1 MFTAKGVTN
10 WYLYGTNTT
19 PTNLVDESL
28 IRSQDAISTAHID
41 VVEFM
46 ETGAGRFAI
55 APQFRILRKFFWE
68 PEDYLLYESPNNS
81 GFIPLD
87 SYPLPPASDLD
98 LDIEPGEYTK
108 AEIAKKYG
116 LEYYGWPTQQYNWQ
130 DETDDYAERTYIY
143 NTQEFKISDE
153 AKFVVTNSGQK
164 WIENFAIEPVENP
177 QLPDNFD
184 FDGGNVVTNTG
195 NAILKPQIDPSGI
208 GRKVNFD
215 YVGTV
220 PRVTYDRSS
229 FVMDVTKMNSWTYG
243 LHPNKLWDD
252 IHKLTDEL
260 FKEDIT
266 KFLDEQDRPIFYAS
280 SWGTAPEAIAFGDG
294 YIEAPK
300 LEPYLDND
308 VLIVGSSQDDTIE
321 GSYRLISVAPYDSP
335 ISTEVPIDTE
345 IQGNGG
351 NDILNGRGGSD
362 TLHGGADNDSL
373 NGQDGNDELQGEE
386 GNDSL
391 DGGNGLDT
399 LIGGPGDD
407 FIEGGGKS
415 FDFFQSDGDKD
426 ELHGG
431 DGNDTLNGDGDKDTL
446 IGGDKNDLLNGG
458 DGDDELQGGSG
469 NDTLYGG
476 LGHDTLIGGTEDDSM
491 DGEAWNDELQGN
503 EGNDT
508 LKGGLGQDTL
518 IGGANNDSLN
528 GDDDNDILY
537 GGVGHDTLI
546 GGPGDDLMD
555 GEGWNDLLEGG
566 AGNDTLN
573 GGDFSDTLVG
583 GGNNDLLNGGDG
595 PDKIDGEIGN
605 DTLNGDGSN
614 DIFIAGPDN
623 DYINGG
629 ADIDLVI
636 FRGAEED
643 YIATPFG
650 DGSFE
655 FRDTVSNRDGT
666 DTLTGVE
673 FIKFLE
679 ENKDDDEDDNN
690 DDNGDND
697 DNGKTIPLTTGQ
709 DVALVIDRTTSMGD
723 DIRAVQSRSN
733 EILDAA
739 LDSSNGIG
747 SRISVVGYNN
757 SGPRTYT
764 SFTSDPGAAKSAI
777 DSISLSGGYE
787 PVNGALI
794 HSLSGG
800 AGSWRPDASARRI
813 FLFGDEPADDPELRS
828 RVLEL
833 AADVGVGGAGSRQ
846 SRSISRRSNTERL
859 GNGVAVTRFAVQTRN
874 ASGTEVT
881 VPVEIFT
888 IVIGSS
894 TSSAGRDF
902 AQLSATGG
910 EGFTAR
916 NANEAV
922 DALIEALKTPISGL
936 PVPGQEIKGTSSRD
950 TLTGGNG
957 DDTIIGFPNR
967 DTLTGGGG
975 SDSFVYESLLHAGDI
990 ITDFEPGSDKII
1002 LTELLDRIGYEG
1014 NNPIADGYLKFA
1026 SRHGTTIISIDP
1038 DGPDGGGRSRS
1049 FIAVEGVSVDALN
1062 NPINFGF

>member
-1 MFTAKGVTN
+1 
-10 WYLYGTNTT
+10 
-19 PTNLVDESL
+19 
-28 IRSQDAISTAHID
+28 
-41 VVEFM
+41 M

-55 APQFRILRKFFWE
+55 GSQFSLIQRFFYQLGDHE
-68 PEDYLLYESPNNS
+68 IYTPPKVVELEDSSPELELEFPTPN
-81 GFIPLD
+81 PVW
-87 SYPLPPASDLD
+87 LPDT
-98 LDIEPGEYTK
+98 EEFTKPGRYTK
-108 AEIAKKYG
+108 AEIAKEFG
-116 LEYYGWPTQQYNWQ
+116 MDSYGWPMQQYNWR
-130 DETDDYAERTYIY
+130 DESDDYAERVYIY
-143 NTQEFKISDE
+143 NTQEYMISDD
-153 AKFVVTNSGQK
+153 AIFVVDSNGDK
-164 WIENFAIEPVENP
+164 WIENFAIEPRVFSDE
-177 QLPDNFD
+177 PDNFD
-184 FDGGNVVTNTG
+184 FDGGNLFTNTG
-195 NAILKPQIDPSGI
+195 NSILEPLVDPSGI

-220 PRVTYDRSS
+220 PKVTYDRSS
-229 FVMDVTKMNSWTYG
+229 YEKDLEKRSSFTYVPIRAT
-243 LHPNKLWDD
+243 LLQDMYQ
-252 IHKLTDEL
+252 LTDEL
-260 FKEDIT
+260 FDEGVT
-266 KFLDEQDRPIFYAS
+266 QFLDEQDRPIIYAAS
-280 SWGTAPEAIAFGDG
+280 RGTAPDMIAFGDG
-294 YIEAPK
+294 FITAPK
-300 LEPYLDND
+300 LEPYLDNG
-308 VLIVGSSQDDTIE
+308 VLIVGSSQNDTIE
-321 GSYRLISVAPYDSP
+321 GSYRLVSVAPYDSP
-335 ISTEVPIDTE
+335 ISTEVPLDSE

-351 NDILNGRGGSD
+351 NDILNGRGGND
-362 TLHGGADNDSL
+362 TLQGGADNDSL

-386 GNDSL
+386 GNDTL

-415 FDFFQSDGDKD
+415 FDYFQSDGDKD
-426 ELHGG
+426 ELYGG

-469 NDTLYGG
+469 DDTLKGG
-476 LGHDTLIGGTEDDSM
+476 FGHDTLIGGTEDDSM

-508 LKGGLGQDTL
+508 LKGGFGQDTL

-528 GDDDNDILY
+528 GDDGNDILY
-537 GGVGHDTLI
+537 GGIGYDTLI
-546 GGPGDDLMD
+546 GGPGDDSMD

-573 GGDFSDTLVG
+573 GGDVSDTLVG

-595 PDKIDGEIGN
+595 PDKIDGETGN

-623 DYINGG
+623 DYIDGG
-629 ADIDLVI
+629 ANQDIVI
-636 FRGAEED
+636 FRGSEED
-643 YIATPFG
+643 YIKTPLG
-650 DGSFE
+650 NGYFE
-655 FRDTVSNRDGT
+655 FRDTISGRDGT

-679 ENKDDDEDDNN
+679 ENKDDDEDDENDNNANN
-690 DDNGDND
+690 DDNNGDNGD
-697 DNGKTIPLTTGQ
+697 LIPLTTGQ

-739 LDSSNGIG
+739 LDSSNGLN

-757 SGPRTYT
+757 SGPITYT

-813 FLFGDEPADDPELRS
+813 FLFGDEPADDPELRD

-833 AADVGVGGAGSRQ
+833 AADVGVGGAGSRE
-846 SRSISRRSNTERL
+846 SRSISRRSNTEHL

-922 DALIEALKTPISGL
+922 DALIEALRTPISGL
-936 PVPGQEIKGTSSRD
+936 PVPGREIKGTSSRD
-950 TLTGGNG
+950 TLTGGSG
-957 DDTIIGFPNR
+957 DDTIIGFQNR

-1002 LTELLDRIGYEG
+1002 FTEIFNRSGYEG

-1026 SRHGTTIISIDP
+1026 NRRGTTIISLDH
-1038 DGPDGGGRSRS
+1038 DGPDGPGRFRS
-1049 FIAVEGVSVDALN
+1049 FIAVQNVSVDALN
-1062 NPINFGF
+1062 DPINFGF